1 MKLQDVVDL
10 ANAGELSNLGTTE
23 DVQTTLGY
31 INLGMLELYKRFT
44 LDIKEHVI
52 ELEDGVEIYTMPS
65 DFMWVVSAYGEVDET
80 SVDIV
85 NLLPLNVEDDP
96 LSINT
101 VSWNKLQ
108 IPLVVSGAYI
118 SVIYVASPKLVTES
132 DLIEELELP
141 PQLIEALLH
150 YVGYRAHMSM
160 DGNVQA
166 ENNTHYQRFEA
177 ACVRAKADGVLTA
190 DDMDMSAR
198 FSERGFV

>member
-1 MKLQDVVDL
+1 MILQDVVNL
-10 ANAGELSNLGTTE
+10 AKNGELSNLSVKDDT
-23 DVQTTLGY
+23 QTILGF

-44 LDIKEHVI
+44 LDIKEHII
-52 ELEDGVEIYTMPS
+52 ELDASMEIYSMPS
-65 DFMWVVSAYGEVDET
+65 DFMWIVAAYGEVDET
-80 SVDIV
+80 STDVV
-85 NLLPLNVEDDP
+85 NVLSVNVEDDP

-101 VSWNKLQ
+101 VSWNKVQ
-108 IPLVVSGAYI
+108 VPLAVSGAYI
-118 SVIYVASPKLVTES
+118 SIIYAASPGMVTEDGLAS
-132 DLIEELELP
+132 DLELP
-141 PQLIEALLH
+141 PQLVEALLH

-198 FSERGFV
+198 FSARGFV